1 MRNVSDNSWNST
13 KGSSLYCVW
22 VSVHD
27 VPRDRLVAIWIDPA
41 MTAFNSR
48 DPEITDGNGTAASAA
63 EHEDREEEK
72 LGNAIG

>member
-27 VPRDRLVAIWIDPA
+27 VPRDRLMAIWIDPA
-41 MTAFNSR
+41 MTAFNSC
-48 DPEITDGNGTAASAA
+48 DPEITDGNSAA

>member
-1 MRNVSDNSWNST
+1 
-13 KGSSLYCVW
+13 
-22 VSVHD
+22 
-27 VPRDRLVAIWIDPA
+27 VAIWIDPA

-48 DPEITDGNGTAASAA
+48 DPEITDGNGTAAVAA